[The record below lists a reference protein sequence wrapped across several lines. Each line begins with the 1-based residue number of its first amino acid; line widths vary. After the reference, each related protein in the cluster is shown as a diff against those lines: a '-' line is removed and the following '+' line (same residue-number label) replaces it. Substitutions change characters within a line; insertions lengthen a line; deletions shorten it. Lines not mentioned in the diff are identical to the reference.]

1 MFKRSLAPLAALAVV
16 SSAVVAPANAMNLTV
31 NDDNTCTINSTIEEA
46 GFLSLAPTVTFPKSQ
61 IPILKTHTKGLPA
74 VRMEKEELE
83 KELDSLGLDPAAK
96 AKLTSRLEEIK
107 KRITAI
113 ENFDKALDACNAG
126 ENYDSEKPEG
136 PGKQPEGSEKPEG
149 PGKQPEGPGKQ
160 PEGSEKPEGPGKQP
174 EGSEKPEGERALPS
188 TNGAVIGVIVAV
200 LGILAAALPVIK
212 SILRAL
218 LP

>member
-136 PGKQPEGSEKPEG
+136 PGKQPEGPGKQPEG

-160 PEGSEKPEGPGKQP
+160 PEGPGKQP